1 MLLIKINKP
10 EIQYNISEN
19 IKSVL
24 TVYRNMFDRESEGI
38 TRQLKVGL
46 SENRNV
52 VKKNPEYLS
61 VASL

>member
-1 MLLIKINKP
+1 
-10 EIQYNISEN
+10 
-19 IKSVL
+19 
-24 TVYRNMFDRESEGI
+24 MFDRESEGI